1 MFIFV
6 KLEGSIWVVLTFTA
20 RLNGAYFTVWDQQGF
35 SLNCQTCSQTFNY
48 NYTKIGDKNVCLT
61 LVRMYFVCLCVC
73 VCTVEC
79 TCEIVYLA
87 HISTHMCVR
96 VHFIRDRFD
105 LRQFLAMLHRYCRR
119 QQLGQ
124 IAEKDG
130 MKRRGVKRADG
141 GKER

>member
-1 MFIFV
+1 MNVFC
-6 KLEGSIWVVLTFTA
+6 VL
-20 RLNGAYFTVWDQQGF
+20 
-35 SLNCQTCSQTFNY
+35 
-48 NYTKIGDKNVCLT
+48 
-61 LVRMYFVCLCVC
+61 VC

-79 TCEIVYLA
+79 TCEIAYLA